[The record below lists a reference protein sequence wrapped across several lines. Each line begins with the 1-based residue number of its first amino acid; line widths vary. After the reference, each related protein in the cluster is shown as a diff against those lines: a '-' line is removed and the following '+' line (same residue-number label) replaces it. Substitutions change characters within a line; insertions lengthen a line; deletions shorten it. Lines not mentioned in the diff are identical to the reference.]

1 MQISDAQTNMVFI
14 SFHDVDVHAI
24 ASRLKE
30 KDILIT
36 PGKRVR
42 LVTHLDLNDQDVEY
56 FVSEFTKALD

>member
-1 MQISDAQTNMVFI
+1 MVFI